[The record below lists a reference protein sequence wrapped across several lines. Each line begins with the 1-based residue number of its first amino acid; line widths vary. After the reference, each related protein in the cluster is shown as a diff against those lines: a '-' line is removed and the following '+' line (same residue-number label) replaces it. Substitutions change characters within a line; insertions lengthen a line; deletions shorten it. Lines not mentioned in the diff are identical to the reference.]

1 MSVLNEYTQK
11 FNVIK
16 YMIAHGGITS
26 FEAFT
31 ELGITRLSARIKD
44 LRDDGVPI
52 DRIWE
57 TGKNRDGD
65 DVRYCRYF
73 LKPKNKEENRG

>member
-1 MSVLNEYTQK
+1 MRDYTQ
-11 FNVIK
+11 NYMVLE
-16 YMIAHGGITS
+16 YMITHGGITS
-26 FEAFT
+26 FEAFK

-44 LRDDGVPI
+44 LRDEGVQI
-52 DRIWE
+52 ERTWE